1 MAMGHDPIKYALWI
15 GGLGLAITLG
25 CGLYIAWVNGSSRNL
40 ALGLGA
46 VAGACV
52 IFGLQIAFELK
63 GTTASEDF
71 VVEFVVDYQQ
81 KDVHSSRAFDQSMAV
96 ASSYLNLFIEAE
108 ASKIVAAAAPVLTID
123 GAPKITRD
131 LGIVSIISYL
141 LEQQPDW
148 QLDARSFKTSVGT
161 VSQWTGVSKPKECS
175 LINIDAI
182 RDKLQAAGNI
192 FASVQ
197 MGMGTRSLC
206 LPPHAVLE
214 VTQNSVAIRS
224 FVCSVAFT
232 LQEPFARMM
241 SIDPHVVAAAKATRQ
256 PINAEVATLPNGS
269 PRYATVDIAA
279 RATVE
284 FAGLRAQDRDLAKY
298 QKWAN
303 RLVEGVKARF
313 VLLE

>member
-1 MAMGHDPIKYALWI
+1 M
-15 GGLGLAITLG
+15 AITLG
-25 CGLYIAWVNGSSRNL
+25 CGLYIAWVNGGSRNL

-108 ASKIVAAAAPVLTID
+108 ASKIVAAAAPVLTRD
-123 GAPKITRD
+123 DAPKITRD
-131 LGIVSIISYL
+131 LGMVSIISYL

-161 VSQWTGVSKPKECS
+161 MSQWSGVSKPKECS

-182 RDKLQAAGNI
+182 RDKLQAAGNM

-197 MGMGTRSLC
+197 MGYGEDVA
-206 LPPHAVLE
+206 LPP
-214 VTQNSVAIRS
+214 
-224 FVCSVAFT
+224 
-232 LQEPFARMM
+232 
-241 SIDPHVVAAAKATRQ
+241 
-256 PINAEVATLPNGS
+256 
-269 PRYATVDIAA
+269 AA
-279 RATVE
+279 RSARGNTELCSNSKLCVQRRFYAPRTVRE
-284 FAGLRAQDRDLAKY
+284 HDV
-298 QKWAN
+298 N
-303 RLVEGVKARF
+303 RPSRGSCSKSN
-313 VLLE
+313 